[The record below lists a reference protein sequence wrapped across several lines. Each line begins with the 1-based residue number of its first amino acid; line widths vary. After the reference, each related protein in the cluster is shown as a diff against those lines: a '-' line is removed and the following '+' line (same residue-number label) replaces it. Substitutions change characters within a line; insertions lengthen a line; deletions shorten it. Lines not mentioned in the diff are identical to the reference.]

1 MYIITSLRC
10 LSVILGETKFARER
24 NFILKKRTI
33 GIILGIIVVAAV
45 LFFVWPSEDTQETTE
60 VETTAV
66 TQQDF
71 KEVINIMGVIS
82 PVETENFI
90 GQGLV
95 AEVNVEENSEVAEDD
110 VLLTYADG
118 NQFVAPFAGTV
129 VELNVEAE
137 EMDMN
142 AQQNQPSLVLS
153 NLDELEVVIEL
164 SKSEANNV
172 EVDQD
177 VELTYLNE
185 TYEGVVS
192 NIDAVATNGASGG
205 SPLAGGQ
212 SSPTLNATISFT
224 SEDLSA
230 LIPGFDIDAEIIT
243 ETTTDALAIPIE
255 SLLYSEDGTPYVFI
269 VEDGV
274 VREQEIETG
283 IQEGVMIEVVS
294 GLESGQEVVQL
305 PDEELTDGAEVTVVN
320 DEYEESNDDSDE

>member
-71 KEVINIMGVIS
+71 KEVINTMGVIS
-82 PVETENFI
+82 PVETENFV

-205 SPLAGGQ
+205 NPLAGGQ

>member
-33 GIILGIIVVAAV
+33 GIILGIIAVAAV

-71 KEVINIMGVIS
+71 KEVINTLGVIS

-95 AEVNVEENSEVAEDD
+95 AEVNVEENSEVSEDD
-110 VLLTYADG
+110 VLVTYADG

-142 AQQNQPSLVLS
+142 TQQNQPSLVLS

-192 NIDAVATNGASGG
+192 TIDAVATNGASGG
-205 SPLAGGQ
+205 NPLAGGQ

-230 LIPGFDIDAEIIT
+230 LVPGFDIDAEIIT

-255 SLLYSEDGTPYVFI
+255 SLLYNEDGTPYVFV
-269 VEDGV
+269 VENGV

-320 DEYEESNDDSDE
+320 ENENSNDDSDE

>member
-1 MYIITSLRC
+1 
-10 LSVILGETKFARER
+10 
-24 NFILKKRTI
+24 
-33 GIILGIIVVAAV
+33 
-45 LFFVWPSEDTQETTE
+45 
-60 VETTAV
+60 
-66 TQQDF
+66 
-71 KEVINIMGVIS
+71 MGVIS

-110 VLLTYADG
+110 VLVTYVDG

-129 VELNVEAE
+129 VEVNVEAE

-153 NLDELEVVIEL
+153 NLDELEVVIKL

-192 NIDAVATNGASGG
+192 TIDAVATNGASSG

-274 VREQEIETG
+274 VR
-283 IQEGVMIEVVS
+283 
-294 GLESGQEVVQL
+294 
-305 PDEELTDGAEVTVVN
+305 D
-320 DEYEESNDDSDE
+320 

>member
-1 MYIITSLRC
+1 M
-10 LSVILGETKFARER
+10 
-24 NFILKKRTI
+24 KKRTI
-33 GIILGIIVVAAV
+33 GIILGIIAVAAV

-71 KEVINIMGVIS
+71 KEVINTMGVIS